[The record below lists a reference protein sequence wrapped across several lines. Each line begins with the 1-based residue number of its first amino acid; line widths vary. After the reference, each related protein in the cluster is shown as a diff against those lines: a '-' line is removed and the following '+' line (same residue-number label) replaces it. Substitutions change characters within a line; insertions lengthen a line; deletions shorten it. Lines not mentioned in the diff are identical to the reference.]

1 MIINLSLRLLLS
13 QLCCE
18 VKALAANIEAACKF
32 ESQGCLKFDEH
43 QDCLKSNLI
52 ANIVSISNISS
63 DQIQF

>member
-18 VKALAANIEAACKF
+18 VKALAANIKAACKF

-43 QDCLKSNLI
+43 QDCLKFEKIKTVLSKN
-52 ANIVSISNISS
+52 
-63 DQIQF
+63 